1 MIVQCRGMIE
11 HASPNQPIARIE
23 TPVVPA
29 TPDLLRERHRWLSHL
44 EDERRLSENTIVA
57 YGRDLD
63 QFLSHLASVGDG
75 VPSLSM
81 LAELVPGDLRGFMA
95 RRRGEGAG
103 PRTLSRQLAGLR
115 SFLRHLEREGL
126 ASGAAARAVKGPRRP
141 RSLPKPVPEASALR
155 VVTPDAQ
162 GCAEPWLDMR
172 NAAVLS
178 LLYGCG
184 LRIGEALGLRG
195 DAIGATTQ
203 TLRITGK
210 GGKVRL
216 VPLLE
221 PVRDAVLAYRDE
233 CPIALTAEGPLFR
246 GAKGGPLRAAV
257 LQRDMARLRARLGLA
272 PSATPH
278 ALRHA
283 FATHLLAR
291 GGDLRAIQE
300 LLGHA
305 SLSTTQIYTGVEGSQ
320 LWSTFQAAH
329 PRAR

>member
-1 MIVQCRGMIE
+1 MTASLALDNSAHHGP
-11 HASPNQPIARIE
+11 HAA
-23 TPVVPA
+23 A
-29 TPDLLRERHRWLSHL
+29 PDLLRERRRWLEQL
-44 EDERRLSENTIVA
+44 EGERRLSANTLVA
-57 YGRDLD
+57 YERDLD
-63 QFLSHLASVGDG
+63 QFLAHLSNDGDG
-75 VPSLSM
+75 PPSIQT
-81 LAELVPGDLRGFMA
+81 LANLVPGDLRGFMA
-95 RRRGEGAG
+95 RRRAEGVG

-126 ASGAAARAVKGPRRP
+126 ASGAAARAVRGPRRP
-141 RSLPKPVPEASALR
+141 QSLPKPVPEPAALQ
-155 VVTPDAQ
+155 VTTTDVQ
-162 GCAEPWLDMR
+162 GCAEPWLDAR

-184 LRIGEALGLRG
+184 LRIGEALALRG
-195 DAIGATTQ
+195 DAIGSGTE
-203 TLRITGK
+203 TLRIIGK
-210 GGKVRL
+210 SAKERL
-216 VPLLE
+216 VPLLK
-221 PVRDAVLAYRDE
+221 PVREAVLAYRDA
-233 CPIALTAEGPLFR
+233 CPITLSPDGPLFR

-257 LQRDMARLRARLGLA
+257 LQRDMARLRASLGLA

>member
-1 MIVQCRGMIE
+1 MRNWTHHMT
-11 HASPNQPIARIE
+11 ASLALDNSAHHDPQRA
-23 TPVVPA
+23 A
-29 TPDLLRERHRWLSHL
+29 PDLLRERRRWLEQL
-44 EDERRLSENTIVA
+44 EGERRLSANTLVA
-57 YGRDLD
+57 YERDLD
-63 QFLSHLASVGDG
+63 QFLAHLSNDGDG
-75 VPSLSM
+75 PPSIQT
-81 LAELVPGDLRGFMA
+81 LANLVPGDLRGFMA
-95 RRRGEGAG
+95 RRRAEGVG

-126 ASGAAARAVKGPRRP
+126 ASGAAARAVRGPRRP
-141 RSLPKPVPEASALR
+141 QSLPKPVPEPAALQ
-155 VVTPDAQ
+155 VTTTDVQ
-162 GCAEPWLDMR
+162 GCAEPWLDAR

-184 LRIGEALGLRG
+184 LRIGEALALRG
-195 DAIGATTQ
+195 DAIGSGTE

-210 GGKVRL
+210 GAKERL
-216 VPLLE
+216 VPLLK
-221 PVRDAVLAYRDE
+221 PVREAVLAYRDA
-233 CPIALTAEGPLFR
+233 CPITLSPDGPLFR

-257 LQRDMARLRARLGLA
+257 LQRDMARLRASLGLA

>member
-1 MIVQCRGMIE
+1 MSAM
-11 HASPNQPIARIE
+11 HAL
-23 TPVVPA
+23 A
-29 TPDLLRERHRWLSHL
+29 TEPSVTDSHAPLALAMPDLLLERARWLAHL
-44 EDERRLSENTIVA
+44 EDERRLSENTLEA
-57 YGRDLD
+57 YRRDLD
-63 QFLSHLASVGDG
+63 QFLAHLAEAGDG
-75 VPSLSM
+75 LSSVAT
-81 LAELVPGDLRGFMA
+81 LADLVPGDLRGFMA
-95 RRRGEGAG
+95 RRRAAGVG

-115 SFLRHLEREGL
+115 SFLRHLEKQGL
-126 ASGAAARAVKGPRRP
+126 ASGAAARAVRGPRRP
-141 RSLPKPVPEASALR
+141 ASLPKPVPEPAALR
-155 VVTPDAQ
+155 IVSPEVQ
-162 GCAEPWLDMR
+162 GCAEPWLDAR
-172 NAAVLS
+172 NAAVLA

-195 DAIGATTQ
+195 DAIVPATE

-210 GGKVRL
+210 GGKVRM
-216 VPLLE
+216 VPLL
-221 PVRDAVLAYRDE
+221 PAVREAVLAYLAT
-233 CPIALTAEGPLFR
+233 CPFARSPEGPLFR

-320 LWSTFQAAH
+320 LWATFQSAH
-329 PRAR
+329 PRAQ